1 MIKCAALETAFFGV
15 RINGVASGV
24 IKSESRTKNI
34 ENGMKLTKAENNNF
48 LQEAAKDVPL
58 LS

>member
-1 MIKCAALETAFFGV
+1 MIKCTALETAFHQV

-24 IKSESRTKNI
+24 IKSDARTKNDPS
-34 ENGMKLTKAENNNF
+34 EMALDEAENKQF

-58 LS
+58 